1 VFAIIKSG
9 GRQVKVG
16 PGSVVEIDRI
26 DGQPGQEVTLDQVLM
41 VARDGGEVL
50 TGSPFVEGAKVVAL
64 VEGETRGPKIR
75 VFMKKRRKGSRKTRG
90 HRSTY
95 TRVQVKDILL

>member
-1 VFAIIKSG
+1 MFAIIKSG

-16 PGSVVEIDRI
+16 PGSVVDIDRI

-41 VARDGGEVL
+41 VARDGGEVV
-50 TGSPFVEGAKVVAL
+50 TGAPVIEGAKVVAL

-75 VFMKKRRKGSRKTRG
+75 VFKKKRRKGFRKTHG